1 MSGVKSGLDNINL
14 IITLCS
20 ALSHEDKLNVNHLVE
35 SMNNIS
41 DTVATM
47 NVINVF
53 MLETINRFLDF
64 SKAQN
69 GMKLVPKKETFDL
82 QEAMSLP
89 IQCMQSIQTRI
100 HIEDIN
106 ISDNICSHIITDK
119 QWLEENMICLL
130 SNAVKYSSEG
140 SIKISV
146 TPINESD
153 LPVSAIKLTGDDV
166 EDSSL
171 LLVNDAS
178 STTNTPETDLLNE
191 LTSSKNVT
199 STTNNRDSKIGA
211 EVSSKTDKADNM
223 YSTDGTDSDVEST
236 KNFHGS
242 SRKSSKKKEKFSLLL
257 FEVIDTGIGI
267 SQEVMDDLFSPFK
280 QAQRL
285 AGGTGLGLYSLAQ
298 RIEALDG
305 YYGVKARDDGIQGSN
320 FWFAVPYKSDTV
332 TSLHNSKKTRATENK
347 LFSAVHLKLFT
358 SNKSNSTSKVSSSLM
373 KMELLPNSLKMSNH
387 DLSIVNISSSPATST
402 VCSAAND
409 FEKLH
414 ILLVDDS
421 LSILKM
427 TGTLL
432 RKHGHTVA
440 EAVNGADALK
450 KLASIRANKDM
461 KPFDLVLMDLHM
473 PVMDGK
479 LYILVYLSL
488 QYT

>member
-20 ALSHEDKLNVNHLVE
+20 TLSHEDKLDVNHLIE

-140 SIKISV
+140 SIKISL

-153 LPVSAIKLTGDDV
+153 LPKRTEDDIK
-166 EDSSL
+166 DSYL
-171 LLVNDAS
+171 FLVNSASNASIISATDHSDELAS
-178 STTNTPETDLLNE
+178 SNGV
-191 LTSSKNVT
+191 TSS
-199 STTNNRDSKIGA
+199 NNWFNWDNKVGM
-211 EVSSKTDKADNM
+211 EMLSSKTDKTDNI
-223 YSTDGTDSDVEST
+223 YSTDAVSA
-236 KNFHGS
+236 KNNH
-242 SRKSSKKKEKFSLLL
+242 RRTSSKKQEKFSYLL

-285 AGGTGLGLYSLAQ
+285 AGGTGLGLYSLAK
-298 RIEALDG
+298 RIDALDG
-305 YYGVKARDDGIQGSN
+305 FYGVRARDDGIQGSN
-320 FWFAVPYKSDTV
+320 FWFAIPYKADTV
-332 TSLHNSKKTRATENK
+332 TSLHNSDVARKTDNKNK
-347 LFSAVHLKLFT
+347 LFSAVHLKLPV
-358 SNKSNSTSKVSSSLM
+358 SDSTSEVSSVLT
-373 KMELLPNSLKMSNH
+373 KIELLDNPLKRDNH
-387 DLSIVNISSSPATST
+387 DLTSRNISFSSSATKT
-402 VCSAAND
+402 VCSATTN
-409 FEKLH
+409 LNIQNLN

-432 RKHGHTVA
+432 RKRGHTVA
-440 EAVNGADALK
+440 EAVNGAEALK

-461 KPFDLVLMDLHM
+461 KPFDLILMDLHM
-473 PVMDGK
+473 PVMDG
-479 LYILVYLSL
+479 
-488 QYT
+488 

>member
-14 IITLCS
+14 VITRCS
-20 ALSHEDKLNVNHLVE
+20 ELSHEDKLDAKQLAE

-41 DTVATM
+41 DTVVTM

-140 SIKISV
+140 SIKISLS
-146 TPINESD
+146 PINESD
-153 LPVSAIKLTGDDV
+153 LPISITTISKSTSEVTAQQDSYLLKSA
-166 EDSSL
+166 
-171 LLVNDAS
+171 
-178 STTNTPETDLLNE
+178 STTDKANHSKEPENSKSAKPSTTLP
-191 LTSSKNVT
+191 TSSRNHWFKWDNTVGLEM
-199 STTNNRDSKIGA
+199 I
-211 EVSSKTDKADNM
+211 SSKTDNADNV
-223 YSTDGTDSDVEST
+223 YSTDAESA
-236 KNFHGS
+236 KNIHRRTSF
-242 SRKSSKKKEKFSLLL
+242 KKKEKFSYLL

-298 RIEALDG
+298 RIDALDG
-305 YYGVKARDDGIQGSN
+305 FYGVRARDDGIHGSV
-320 FWFAVPYKSDTV
+320 FWFAIPYKADTV
-332 TSLHNSKKTRATENK
+332 TSLHNSNITRTTENK
-347 LFSAVHLKLFT
+347 LFTAVHLKLPG
-358 SNKSNSTSKVSSSLM
+358 SHIDSTKN
-373 KMELLPNSLKMSNH
+373 ELLPNAVVMDNQ
-387 DLSIVNISSSPATST
+387 DLTSVNISSSLYSSSIISASVSTATT
-402 VCSAAND
+402 NASATPGLN
-409 FEKLH
+409 

-427 TGTLL
+427 TGTLF
-432 RKHGHTVA
+432 RKHGHTVTEAMDGA
-440 EAVNGADALK
+440 EALR
-450 KLASIRANKDM
+450 KLLYARENKDM

-479 LYILVYLSL
+479 
-488 QYT
+488 